1 MKIYDCFLFN
11 DENHILEVR
20 INELK
25 DFVDYFIIIEFGENH
40 QGKKKGKKIN
50 KEILEKF
57 KKKIR
62 YYYFESFNKKLTV
75 WEKENFQRNKIN
87 DGIFDAAPNDVI
99 IVSDVDEIPILKNID
114 FSKINNQVFAFS
126 QINSIYKLNLYREQ
140 IEWTGS
146 KLCLKKYL
154 KSPQWLRSLKVHK
167 KYNFLRIDK
176 LLSKNYYRKFKIIK
190 NGGWHFGWLRSA
202 DQIVDKINSYAH
214 TEFNTIENNK
224 KEYIEKCIKNK
235 IVFFDK
241 NEKLTFKNKN
251 FNLPKYI
258 TDNIDKYSQ
267 WILTE

>member
-140 IEWTGS
+140 VEWTGS

-190 NGGWHFGWLRSA
+190 NGGWHFGWIRNI
-202 DQIVDKINSYAH
+202 DEIINKLDSFAH
-214 TEFNTIENNK
+214 TEFNNSKFKNYK
-224 KEYIEKCIKNK
+224 YITECIN
-235 IVFFDK
+235 
-241 NEKLTFKNKN
+241 KNKN
-251 FNLPKYI
+251 FLDTKEILEKIDINLLPKYLVS
-258 TDNIDKYSQ
+258 NKDKFKDY
-267 WILTE
+267 LK